1 MRTAHRSRSPARPP
15 ARRQRGVMLIEVL
28 VGLVIFLVGAL
39 GLMGF
44 VTRTMADSAEAR
56 ERVNAALMAQ
66 EYFARLETTIS
77 AADRGAKASTY
88 TAALNAQATTVHTAW
103 KTAVLNASSSG
114 LPNGNSTVTVDTTDP
129 NVPVVRLT
137 ITWQIKSNSSTR
149 TFVTQKPIT

>member
-1 MRTAHRSRSPARPP
+1 
-15 ARRQRGVMLIEVL
+15 MLIEVL

-44 VTRTMADSAEAR
+44 VARTMADSAEAR

-77 AADRGAKASTY
+77 TADRGAKAATY
-88 TAALNAQATTVHTAW
+88 TAALNAQAATVHTAW
-103 KTAVLNASSSG
+103 KSTVLNASTSG
-114 LPNGNSTVTVDTTDP
+114 LPNGASTVAVDTTDP

-137 ITWQIKSNSSTR
+137 ITWKVKANSTTR

>member
-1 MRTAHRSRSPARPP
+1 MRPRRHPRSPSRPP
-15 ARRQRGVMLIEVL
+15 VRRQLGIMLIEVL

-39 GLMGF
+39 GLVGF
-44 VTRTMADSAEAR
+44 VARTMADSAEAR

-77 AADRGAKASTY
+77 AADRGAKAAAY
-88 TAALNAQATTVHTAW
+88 TTALSAQATVVHTAW
-103 KTAVLNASSSG
+103 KTSVLNASASG
-114 LPNGNSTVTVDTTDP
+114 LPNGNSTVSVDTTDP